1 MKIANRISDL
11 PPYLFVEVS
20 KKINQKRSQGEDV
33 ISLAIGDPDLPTPDH
48 IIDALKES
56 LEDTANHRYPESE
69 GLPEF
74 REAVAKWYKNRFN
87 VTLNPDTEV
96 LPTLGSKEAIAHLAL
111 CYIDKGDI
119 ALVPD
124 PGYPVYS
131 IGTLLAGGESY
142 LMPLKEEDG
151 FLPDLEAIPE
161 DIAQKASVLWINYPN
176 NPTAAVATI
185 DFYKKVVAFAKKYDI
200 IVCHDGPYTEVA
212 YDGYEPIS
220 FLEAEGAK
228 DVGIEFHSL
237 SKSFNMTGWRVG
249 MAVGNAEVINAL
261 MIVKSNIDSG
271 IFQAVQYAGIAALN
285 GPQDIISKR
294 NKIYEKRRDKLV
306 TALTSMGLDVE
317 PPKASLYVWAKLPD
331 GLNSGDFATNLIDKA
346 NVVVTPG
353 RGYGEAGEGYIRCSL
368 TVSDEE
374 LDRAIARLSS
384 VKISDLL

>member
-200 IVCHDGPYTEVA
+200 IVCHDGP
-212 YDGYEPIS
+212 
-220 FLEAEGAK
+220 
-228 DVGIEFHSL
+228 
-237 SKSFNMTGWRVG
+237 
-249 MAVGNAEVINAL
+249 
-261 MIVKSNIDSG
+261 
-271 IFQAVQYAGIAALN
+271 
-285 GPQDIISKR
+285 
-294 NKIYEKRRDKLV
+294 
-306 TALTSMGLDVE
+306 
-317 PPKASLYVWAKLPD
+317 
-331 GLNSGDFATNLIDKA
+331 
-346 NVVVTPG
+346 
-353 RGYGEAGEGYIRCSL
+353 
-368 TVSDEE
+368 
-374 LDRAIARLSS
+374 
-384 VKISDLL
+384 